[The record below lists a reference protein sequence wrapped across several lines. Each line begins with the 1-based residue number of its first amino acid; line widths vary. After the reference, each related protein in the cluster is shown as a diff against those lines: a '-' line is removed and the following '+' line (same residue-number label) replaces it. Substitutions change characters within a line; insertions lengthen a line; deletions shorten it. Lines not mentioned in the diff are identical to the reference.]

1 MGKVKGS
8 GPLGQSYKKIAG
20 RGTAPSL
27 AIARQ
32 MVTSSQPPAAAQRS
46 IINYAKNTPADAS
59 GKGQIGLNIFSMGR
73 NK

>member
-1 MGKVKGS
+1 MAKS
-8 GPLGQSYKKIAG
+8 PDYKKIAG

-32 MVTSSQPPAAAQRS
+32 MVTSSQPARSAQRS
-46 IINYAKNTPADAS
+46 ITDYAKKTPADAS
-59 GKGQIGLNIFSMGR
+59 GKGQIGYNLFSMGR

>member
-1 MGKVKGS
+1 MAKS
-8 GPLGQSYKKIAG
+8 PDYKKIAG

-32 MVTSSQPPAAAQRS
+32 MVASSQPSRTAQRS
-46 IINYAKNTPADAS
+46 ISTAAKNTPADAS
-59 GKGQIGLNIFSMGR
+59 GKGQIGYNLFSMGR